1 MPKVSIITIC
11 YNEPDLEKICE
22 SIVNQT
28 WQDFEWIVVDGG
40 SNQETIDIFEKYKAR
55 IDEFISESD
64 NGRYNAMNKGIKLSQ
79 GEYLNFLNAGDYYFY
94 NDALKDVFENKK
106 YNADVLYGNECFV
119 RDNEYQN
126 IIYPMPRKITKEYL
140 FYSCLRHQ
148 ASFLKRDIFN
158 KYGLYN
164 ENNIVVSD
172 YEKWLQLLE
181 NNATFLY
188 LPYIISNFN
197 LKGVSQTYKHQI
209 LANKERQRII
219 NNYFSKDE
227 INILKRK
234 NVFST
239 KEKYSFIENI
249 FSIKNSIT
257 QKHKIIT
264 IFGCHLKIKRGI
276 SGGLKK

>member
-11 YNEPDLEKICE
+11 YNEPDLEKTCE

-64 NGRYNAMNKGIKLSQ
+64 NGRYNAMNKGIKLAQ

-126 IIYPMPRKITKEYL
+126 I
-140 FYSCLRHQ
+140 
-148 ASFLKRDIFN
+148 FLKRDIFN

-172 YEKWLQLLE
+172 YEKWFQLLE